1 MYKLKLANHY
11 KSYVKGILVYYLQF
25 VGLSERYMT
34 LSKKVYQQ
42 IVKQGYI
49 KEL

>member
-11 KSYVKGILVYYLQF
+11 KSYVRGILVYYLQF
-25 VGLSERYMT
+25 EGLNERFMT
-34 LSKKVYQQ
+34 LNKREYQQ

-49 KEL
+49 EEL